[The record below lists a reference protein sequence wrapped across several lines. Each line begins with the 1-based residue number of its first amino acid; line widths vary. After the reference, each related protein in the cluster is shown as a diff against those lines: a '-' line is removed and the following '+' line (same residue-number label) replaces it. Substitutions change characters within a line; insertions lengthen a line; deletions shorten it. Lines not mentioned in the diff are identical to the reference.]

1 MNMEEELEFNEETY
15 ATEDEIRE
23 FQETFEKFREIYGKV
38 NKLTQTG
45 IDNETK
51 DQNEVRINRTKQ

>member
-1 MNMEEELEFNEETY
+1 MEEELEFNEETY